1 MASSKTGRAAV
12 GGDRE
17 SLQIQVALSSPSI
30 YMFPLGPIPGGLAL
44 KSTDYPTKSCV
55 CLACAGHDWHSLI
68 YQNMPVER
76 QEINSNGKLQ

>member
-1 MASSKTGRAAV
+1 MASPKTGRAAV

-44 KSTDYPTKSCV
+44 KSTVTPPKHVSV
-55 CLACAGHDWHSLI
+55 WHVLGMI
-68 YQNMPVER
+68 GIV
-76 QEINSNGKLQ
+76 